1 MKIRLSYNSIKP
13 YVISLDENML
23 AIAMDGIR

>member
-1 MKIRLSYNSIKP
+1 MKIHLSYNFIKP